1 MDWNALLEQV
11 LPILSE
17 LMVAVVS
24 ALLIFLSAK
33 ANAWIKSNT
42 DASQLDM
49 INLVAKNIVLFLE
62 KVAEARGWESSADK
76 KEYAVQRLISDMAK
90 LGVSVSLE
98 QADVAIEAAVMEFT
112 ENLIEMVEMTLAQEP
127 VIPDSH

>member
-1 MDWNALLEQV
+1 MDWNALFVQI

-24 ALLIFLSAK
+24 ALLIFLSMK
-33 ANAWIKSNT
+33 VNVWIKSNT

-62 KVAEARGWESSADK
+62 KVAEARGWESSSDK
-76 KEYAVQRLISDMAK
+76 KEYAVQRLIADMAK
-90 LGVSVSLE
+90 LGVSVTLE

-112 ENLIEMVEMTLAQEP
+112 YDAAEYFADIDSENP
-127 VIPDSH
+127 GS

>member
-62 KVAEARGWESSADK
+62 KVAETR
-76 KEYAVQRLISDMAK
+76 
-90 LGVSVSLE
+90 
-98 QADVAIEAAVMEFT
+98 
-112 ENLIEMVEMTLAQEP
+112 
-127 VIPDSH
+127 